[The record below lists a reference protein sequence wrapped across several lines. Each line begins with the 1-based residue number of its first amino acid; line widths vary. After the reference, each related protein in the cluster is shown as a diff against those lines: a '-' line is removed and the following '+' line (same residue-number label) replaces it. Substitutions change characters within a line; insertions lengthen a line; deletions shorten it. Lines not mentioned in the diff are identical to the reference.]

1 MIYENNDR
9 VYNIAD
15 NIYRD
20 LVKASQ
26 QLKLVVEEPYFI
38 ELSKESNREELDEA
52 LRSYMMQDKQM
63 NHPTMVVCIL
73 QRENNYPMFKEV
85 MLQYRMPS
93 QVITVRNGMKFN
105 LSKATNIL
113 KQVNSKAGGDLY
125 YMKFPEAVEKKRTM
139 LIGID
144 VCHAGPQS
152 IVGFSAS
159 VNKEMSQYYSDYL
172 I

>member
-1 MIYENNDR
+1 
-9 VYNIAD
+9 
-15 NIYRD
+15 
-20 LVKASQ
+20 
-26 QLKLVVEEPYFI
+26 
-38 ELSKESNREELDEA
+38 
-52 LRSYMMQDKQM
+52 MQDKQM